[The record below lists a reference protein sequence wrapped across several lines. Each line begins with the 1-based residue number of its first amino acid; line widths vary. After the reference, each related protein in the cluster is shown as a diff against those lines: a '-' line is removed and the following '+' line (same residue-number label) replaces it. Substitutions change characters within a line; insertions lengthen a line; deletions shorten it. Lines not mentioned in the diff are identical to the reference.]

1 MKIILIAS
9 FVLIILA
16 IIGLRMFAC
25 FIIKVTNHMSVPS
38 NKTLAEGSRKALEEF
53 HKLPH
58 DEQWKRM
65 IDAGTI
71 NEKGEVLMGG
81 DK

>member
-1 MKIILIAS
+1 MKIILIA
-9 FVLIILA
+9 FFFFIVLT
-16 IIGLRMFAC
+16 IIGMRIFVY
-25 FIIKVTNHMSVPS
+25 FIIKVTNDMSVPS

-53 HKLPH
+53 HKLPKE
-58 DEQWKRM
+58 EQWKRM